1 MSGNRLFYLVRK
13 SLIVGLLR
21 QTNKNL
27 MAEGHSGYVTRLDLS
42 TMKFVGHTF
51 GQKPDRKNN

>member
-1 MSGNRLFYLVRK
+1 MYGNRLFYLVRK

-21 QTNKNL
+21 QANKNL
-27 MAEGHSGYVTRLDLS
+27 MAEGYSVYVMRLGLS
-42 TMKFVGHTF
+42 KIKFVGDTF

>member
-27 MAEGHSGYVTRLDLS
+27 MAEGHSVYVMRLDLS
-42 TMKFVGHTF
+42 KMKVLGDTF

>member
-1 MSGNRLFYLVRK
+1 MYGNRLFYLVRK

-21 QTNKNL
+21 QANKNL
-27 MAEGHSGYVTRLDLS
+27 MAEGHSVYVMRLDLS
-42 TMKFVGHTF
+42 KIKFVGDTF